1 MRYEVTP
8 IHCRP
13 WTLNGISLKLIESHF
28 ENNYGGALRKLNA
41 VAAQLEALDYATAP
55 PYQVAGLKRDRHQL
69 VRRRVHVHIDVGE

>member
-41 VAAQLEALDYATAP
+41 VSAQLDTLDYATTP
-55 PYQVAGLKRDRHQL
+55 PHQVAGLKR
-69 VRRRVHVHIDVGE
+69 HVAWKVIGGKTRMFA